1 MNYCLVLA
9 LLMSMNVIAQKKTQ
23 EELREEVIDYSN
35 IQKLLKK
42 DGLEK
47 NAKLKKYFL
56 FVSR

>member
-42 DGLEK
+42 DGL
-47 NAKLKKYFL
+47 
-56 FVSR
+56 